1 MEIPLLKEAV
11 TILGLSVLVIY
22 LFQKLK
28 LPTILG
34 FLATGIIFG
43 PSGFGLASASH
54 EIEMLSEIGVVL
66 LLFIIGLEF
75 SLNDLMKLRKAVLGG
90 GTGQVLLTIASM
102 GGVALLWGLGMESA
116 LFIGFLF
123 SLSSTA
129 IVLKLIQ
136 ERGEIRTPY
145 GRMALGI
152 LIFQD
157 IIVVPMMLVTPIL
170 AGAGEG
176 NPWVQL
182 GILLVKFLAVGL
194 CLFLGTT
201 YAVPFLLREIARTR
215 SRELFLLS
223 VVVICFAVAF
233 GTSSLG
239 LSLALGAF
247 LAGLTI
253 SGSPYSHQATSLII
267 PFREL
272 FTSFFF
278 VSVGMLLE
286 LNFFA
291 HHVLE
296 VLGLT
301 VLVMT
306 VKFGL
311 ITAVV
316 RLLGYPLKVA
326 LNTGFALFQ
335 VGEFAFIL
343 SKTGQDYAL
352 IGGVEYQYFLNVSV
366 FTMAL
371 TPFAIM
377 AAPGIIKK
385 LVANKLPDLPEL
397 SEEEEEELKDHLII
411 IGYGLNGQQMAKVAK
426 KAGIRYVVADL
437 NPESIRKAQAL
448 GEPAHFGDAT
458 QAFILEHL
466 RVFKARVAVVAVSD
480 DHATE
485 SIVAQ
490 IREMCNSVHIIARCK
505 SLTQAARLRSLG
517 ASDVVAEE
525 VESSVEISVR
535 SLAQYLV
542 PPDLIRNY
550 ADMVRSNAD
559 RRIRPLFGRE
569 AGLIGHFPN
578 VKIGSLKLDLDPHQL
593 TGHNLGSSNIRER
606 LEVTVLG
613 YWRASIWNPHP
624 PASYVPE
631 RGDILLVF
639 GNSERVNT
647 LLESENSL

>member
-90 GTGQVLLTIASM
+90 GSGQVLLTIASM
-102 GGVALLWGLGMESA
+102 GGVALLWGLGTESA
-116 LFIGFLF
+116 VFIGFLF

-182 GILLVKFLAVGL
+182 GLLLLKFLVVGL
-194 CLFLGTT
+194 CLVLGTK

-286 LNFFA
+286 LDFFV

-301 VLVMT
+301 LLVML

-385 LVANKLPDLPEL
+385 LVPEKTPDLPEP
-397 SEEEEEELKDHLII
+397 SEEEEELKDHLII

-437 NPESIRKAQAL
+437 NPESIRKAQAE
-448 GEPAHFGDAT
+448 GEPAYYGDAT
-458 QAFILEHL
+458 QAFILEYL
-466 RVFKARVAVVAVSD
+466 SVYKARVVVVAVSD
-480 DHATE
+480 EHATE

-490 IREMCNSVHIIARCK
+490 IREICNTVHIIVRCK
-505 SLTQAARLRSLG
+505 SLKQAAKLRSLG
-517 ASDVVAEE
+517 AGDVVAEE

-535 SLAQYLV
+535 SLAHYLV

-550 ADMVRSNAD
+550 ADMVRSDSD

-593 TGHNLGSSNIRER
+593 SGHSLGSSNIRER

-613 YWRASIWNPHP
+613 YWRESIWHAHP
-624 PASYVPE
+624 PASYVPQ

-647 LLESENSL
+647 LLESERGL